1 MKASYF
7 SLVRVVSWVYDHV
20 PSSSP
25 ALRSLHGR
33 PVVLDLLIYKSYLPH
48 SPLSPHANDEMNASI
63 MAMLAWLDRARH
75 SSLRPKPQINI
86 ARIPAAEAAVD

>member
-1 MKASYF
+1 MRIVNAAD
-7 SLVRVVSWVYDHV
+7 VHV
-20 PSSSP
+20 GWCRESTITSPFSSP

-33 PVVLDLLIYKSYLPH
+33 PVVLDLWIYQSYLPH

-75 SSLRPKPQINI
+75 
-86 ARIPAAEAAVD
+86 